1 MADILSNSTRYAADL
16 ELNYLFRNTGI
27 SNSGN
32 SNSGNSNSEIDNSG
46 IITAYNAPCHSP
58 ITPPSVFH
66 ISCHACF
73 TVFKNFDAN
82 EVKI

>member
-1 MADILSNSTRYAADL
+1 MADILSNSNPCAADL

-27 SNSGN
+27 

-46 IITAYNAPCHSP
+46 IITAYNAPCHAP
-58 ITPPSVFH
+58 ITPPAVFH
-66 ISCHACF
+66 ISGHACC
-73 TVFKNFDAN
+73 TVFKNPDAN